1 MDMAKTTA
9 KSKKT
14 AQKKAPSAAQ
24 LAARKAFAEMAKQR
38 AGGNSGKSASK
49 KTTRKKA
56 KKSVAKAEREPKI
69 PTTRIK
75 PISKPAF
82 SENTFVERK
91 RDKPVV
97 KYSLKKDWSAIAPDV
112 WM

>member
-1 MDMAKTTA
+1 MAKTTA

-38 AGGNSGKSASK
+38 AGGNSGRSSSK

-56 KKSVAKAEREPKI
+56 KRTVAKAEREPKI
-69 PTTRIK
+69 PTTKIK

-97 KYSLKKDWSAIAPDV
+97 KYKLTKDWSAIAPHV